1 MRLIQAA
8 IAAIAVLALILVSAP
23 ASDADLSITG
33 NGTGSFDTF
42 SGGSIYFDVR
52 NTAEA
57 CTIDVTVTENGKVI
71 KEMKGVAIA
80 EGLDEDSTT
89 RVNVNLSDYKTEG
102 THRFT
107 VKCVGPNGV
116 DFTPSEYTTT
126 VDVAKNVLSNW
137 TTYVVIIVAV
147 IAIAIIIF
155 IKMREKPK
163 KKMDMTFEQLEA
175 ERAAKKAAKKAP
187 SQPAP
192 STERKR
198 YLSEKKKKE

>member
-1 MRLIQAA
+1 MRLIQAT

-57 CTIDVTVTENGKVI
+57 CAIDVTVTENGKVI

-80 EGLDEDSTT
+80 EGLDEASTT

-163 KKMDMTFEQLEA
+163 KKMDVTFEQLEA

>member
-80 EGLDEDSTT
+80 EGLDEASTT

-175 ERAAKKAAKKAP
+175 EKAAKKAAKKAP

>member
-1 MRLIQAA
+1 MKFAQAM
-8 IAAIAVLALILVSAP
+8 IAAAAVLALLLVSAP
-23 ASDADLSITG
+23 ESDADLSITG
-33 NGTGSFDTF
+33 NGNGNFDTF
-42 SGGSIYFDVR
+42 SGGSIYFDVK

-57 CTIDVTVTENGKVI
+57 CLIDVSVSENGKTI
-71 KEMKGVAIA
+71 KEMKGVSIA

-89 RVNVNLSDYKTEG
+89 RVNVSLSDFKSEG
-102 THRFT
+102 THRLT
-107 VKCVGPNGV
+107 VTCTAPAGV
-116 DFTPSEYTTT
+116 DFDPNKYTTT

-163 KKMDMTFEQLEA
+163 KKSDMTFEQLEA
-175 ERAAKKAAKKAP
+175 ERLAKKAAKKTP

>member
-80 EGLDEDSTT
+80 EGLDEASTT